1 MNANFLNVIKAFG
14 ISTKD
19 VLFFDNANARLTNY
33 LSLINPKNNVPK
45 LTGVIEVA
53 SEPFIYLLNEKDLSQ
68 NPLEQFEQKRQLINV
83 LSCRGEKSYL
93 AVISLGSLELFVVRP
108 MNSAEDGL
116 KLTAGTASATSY
128 IRDLIEGK
136 PHQDLKSSALN
147 KQIDKNSIESIL
159 FNLLTTISQ
168 DLNSTKKLEGDHETI
183 LALCGRALLTRFLID
198 REILTPQTLPALFDL
213 CSGEDCFSSA
223 KLASV
228 TNTWLD
234 DTFNGDLLKLPVPKE
249 KYASWFGSLDA
260 MVFKKLSFILGRTD
274 VNGQYSLPGFIDF
287 AHVPVGLLSEVYERY
302 AHESHDRKVKTSA
315 KKESIHYTPRKIAS
329 YMLDEAFDGVITSP
343 AHQAKILD
351 PSCGAGVFVVL
362 AFRRLVAEHWRA
374 TNKRPD
380 TKKIREILYEQIRGF
395 DINQAALT
403 LAALG
408 LYLSAIELDP
418 EPLPASKLKF
428 ENNLIGTVLHC
439 VRGQD
444 EPWSK
449 TSVVMGSLGSSVPE
463 GHSGIFDIVIGNP
476 PWSSFPSLFSER
488 LSQCVR
494 DVAQKRDAE
503 GLKDVVAHHQ
513 NPDQV
518 PDLPFVWKS
527 MEWAKPRGII
537 VFALHARLLFKNSDT
552 GLNARNH
559 LFSAV
564 NITGIVN
571 GSAVRNTRVWPR
583 VTAQFCL
590 LFAINE
596 KPKPNNYF
604 NYISPKYE
612 KFLNDTQ
619 GRMRIDFHSSDP
631 IQAKM
636 LELRPYLLNALF
648 KGTPLDVAL
657 IEKIQS
663 YVAQGIAYPLEKYW
677 IDCVGKNRCGVGFQ
691 TSSEKWDA
699 TPLISMGARMLSK
712 DADAGYILKTRNLPK
727 FDIPRLHRIRKLGI
741 YETPLVLINKAIGAS
756 RSTVSARI
764 GLERSPIAYNESFY
778 GYSAKGHKS
787 AASLAKYLFAILNS
801 DLLLY
806 YILMTSSQYG
816 IEREVI
822 HKADVDAF
830 PIIPYEN
837 LSEKIKRQIDD
848 CYENFVTTENV
859 QLLNK
864 LVFSIYKIDK
874 YSEKTVYDT
883 LSISLPIAESR
894 YKAVATVSDK
904 EISSFIKELENTLL
918 PYRVKINVCASPL
931 DSWRFLSISSRSGN
945 LNAVDNEQIFSEIA
959 DAAGCSFIKIHSD
972 NGFIIGL
979 LNQYRYWAPS
989 RARLLGA
996 KLIKENF
1003 IKTCK
1008 E

>member
-14 ISTKD
+14 ITAKD
-19 VLFFDNANARLTNY
+19 VLFFEEANARLTNY
-33 LSLINPKNNVPK
+33 LSLINPKTNIPK

-53 SEPFIYLLNEKDLSQ
+53 SEPFIYLLNENDLSH
-68 NPLEQFEQKRQLINV
+68 NPLEKFEQKRQLINV
-83 LSCRGEKSYL
+83 LACRGEKSYL
-93 AVISLGSLELFVVRP
+93 AAISPGSLELSVVRP
-108 MNSAEDGL
+108 LRSAEDGL
-116 KLTAGTASATSY
+116 KLSAGTPRARSY

-136 PHQDLKSSALN
+136 SNQNLSNPALT
-147 KQIDKNSIESIL
+147 KQIDKDSIESIL
-159 FNLLTTISQ
+159 FNLLTSISQ
-168 DLNSTKKLEGDHETI
+168 DLNSTKKLQGDHETI

-198 REILTPQTLPALFDL
+198 REILTPQTMPALFKI
-213 CSGEDCFSSA
+213 CSGENCFSSA
-223 KLASV
+223 KYASV

-234 DTFNGDLLKLPVPKE
+234 DTFNGDLLKLPVPRE
-249 KYASWFGSLDA
+249 KYASWFSSLDE
-260 MVFKKLSFILGRTD
+260 MVFKKLSLILSKTD

-302 AHESHDRKVKTSA
+302 AHESHDRKVQASA
-315 KKESIHYTPRKIAS
+315 KKESIHYTPRRIAS
-329 YMLDEAFDGVITSP
+329 YMLDEAFEGIITTR

-362 AFRRLVAEHWRA
+362 AFRRLIAEHWRA

-380 TKKIREILYEQIRGF
+380 TKKIREILYGQIRGF
-395 DINQAALT
+395 DINQSALT

-428 ENNLIGTVLHC
+428 KENLIGTVLHC
-439 VRGQD
+439 VRGKD

-449 TSVVMGSLGSSVPE
+449 TSVVMGSLGPFVPE
-463 GHSGIFDIVIGNP
+463 GSSGVFDIIIGNP
-476 PWSSFPSLFSER
+476 PWSSFPSSFNDR

-494 DVAQKRDAE
+494 DVARKRDSE
-503 GLKDVVAHHQ
+503 GLKDVVAHYQ

-537 VFALHARLLFKNSDT
+537 VFALHARLLFKNSDL
-552 GLNARNH
+552 GIKARNH
-559 LFSAV
+559 LFNAI

-571 GSAVRNTRVWPR
+571 GSAVRNSRVWPR

-612 KFLNDTQ
+612 KYLNDTQ
-619 GRMRIDFHSSDP
+619 GRMRIDFQSSDP

-636 LELRPYLLNALF
+636 LELRPHLLNVLY

-663 YVAQGIAYPLEKYW
+663 YVTVGTAYPLEKYW
-677 IDCVGKNRCGVGFQ
+677 TDYVGKDRCGVGFQ
-691 TSSEKWDA
+691 TSSDEQDA
-699 TPLISMGARMLSK
+699 TPLIAMGARMLSK
-712 DADAGYILKTRNLPK
+712 DADAGYILKTRHLPK
-727 FDIPRLHRIRKLGI
+727 FDIPRLHRTRKLGI

-756 RSTVSARI
+756 QSTISARI
-764 GLERSPIAYNESFY
+764 GLERSPVAYNESFY
-778 GYSAKGHKS
+778 GYSARGHKS
-787 AASLAKYLFAILNS
+787 AQSLAKYLFAILNS

-830 PIIPYEN
+830 PVIPFEK
-837 LSEKIKRQIDD
+837 LSEKVKQQIDN
-848 CYENFVTTENV
+848 CYENFVATENV

-864 LVFSIYKIDK
+864 LIFSVYKIDK
-874 YSEKTVYDT
+874 YSESIIHDT
-883 LSISLPIAESR
+883 LNISLPISESR
-894 YKAVATVSDK
+894 YKAVAEVSDK
-904 EISSFIKELENTLL
+904 EISLFIKELKNILL
-918 PYRVKINVCASPL
+918 PYIVKIDLCPSPL
-931 DSWRFLSISSRSGN
+931 ESWKFFSISSSSGHVN
-945 LNAVDNEQIFSEIA
+945 TLENERIFSEIA
-959 DAAGCSFIKIHSD
+959 DAAGCSFIKIDYD
-972 NGFIIGL
+972 NSMIVGL

-1003 IKTCK
+1003 IKTCRD
-1008 E
+1008 